1 MSYNQTNNTYNTKK
15 TSKNANNIYVNNE
28 FIISEQPIPKTDQI
42 FNLLNSQTLSN
53 IPSNSFYIVT
63 TTEPITITLDKIT
76 NNSYTNFIIINT
88 SDYTVTIDTNDNN
101 ILIYNSNPKN
111 YNGSSTFYLGKKKM
125 AIINNFYNNDILA
138 WLLMLS

>member
-1 MSYNQTNNTYNTKK
+1 MSYNQANNTYNTKK

-28 FIISEQPIPKTDQI
+28 FIISEQPIPKTNQI

>member
-1 MSYNQTNNTYNTKK
+1 MPYNQVNNTYNTKK
-15 TSKNANNIYVNNE
+15 SSNNANNIYVNNE

-63 TTEPITITLDKIT
+63 TSEPITITLDKIT

-125 AIINNFYNNDILA
+125 AIINNFYNNDYLA

>member
-1 MSYNQTNNTYNTKK
+1 MSYNQVNNTYNTKK
-15 TSKNANNIYVNNE
+15 SSKNANNVYVKNE
-28 FIISEQPIPKTDQI
+28 FIISEQPIPKTNQI

-63 TTEPITITLDKIT
+63 TTEPITIILDKIT

-125 AIINNFYNNDILA
+125 AIINNFYNNDYLA

>member
-63 TTEPITITLDKIT
+63 TSEPMTITLDKIT